1 MSKSALKKILN
12 DLDRE
17 QLKEVILEIYDARK
31 DAREFL
37 EYFVAPDE
45 VSMYEKY
52 KAIIH
57 KEFFPA
63 KGRAKARSSVC
74 KKALKEFIT
83 LHPSPRLIANLRLYT
98 VERATQYA
106 ILMRSWIKTSVE
118 NLRVSTFEEAL
129 THMYANG
136 ILDESMPAVER
147 ILAMS
152 KSLRHPIKD
161 DLEEAYNN
169 FLDNMR

>member
-1 MSKSALKKILN
+1 MSKSALKKLLN
-12 DLDRE
+12 DLDCE

-37 EYFVAPDE
+37 EYFVSPDE
-45 VSMYEKY
+45 KAMYEKY

-57 KEFFPA
+57 KEFFPQ
-63 KGRAKARSSVC
+63 KGKAKARSSVC
-74 KKALKEFIT
+74 KKAMKEFVT
-83 LHPSPRLIANLRLYT
+83 LHPSPRLIADLKLYT
-98 VERATQYA
+98 VECATQYA
-106 ILMRSWIKTSVE
+106 MVMRSWIKDSVE
-118 NLRVSTFEEAL
+118 NLRVGTFEDVL
-129 THMYANG
+129 KYMYANG
-136 ILDESMPAVER
+136 ILDESMQRIER
-147 ILAMS
+147 ILITS